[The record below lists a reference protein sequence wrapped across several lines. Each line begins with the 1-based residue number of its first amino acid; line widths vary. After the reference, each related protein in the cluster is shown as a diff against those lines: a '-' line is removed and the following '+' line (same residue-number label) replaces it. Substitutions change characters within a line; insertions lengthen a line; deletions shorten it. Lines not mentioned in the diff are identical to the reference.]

1 MQYMSLTNAIDA
13 LAKQMGAAKV
23 ALARHSKLI
32 RLSYEKGCA
41 NQEILESLRAC
52 RKEQKALVQQ
62 AELTLE
68 IAMSLMGRVAK
79 VTHDSGRD
87 FAIRIERL
95 KQSSRES
102 EKGRNARKGRT
113 EKENFAPKK
122 DELRRIWLS
131 GKYTTKARCAEE
143 EYLALGISY
152 DTARKAL
159 RNLPKIK
166 GASTK

>member
-1 MQYMSLTNAIDA
+1 MSLTNAIDA
-13 LAKQMGAAKV
+13 LEKQKGVAKV

-87 FAIRIERL
+87 FAIRIERI
-95 KQSSRES
+95 RAS
-102 EKGRNARKGRT
+102 EKGRKARKART
-113 EKENFAPKK
+113 EKEKFAPKK